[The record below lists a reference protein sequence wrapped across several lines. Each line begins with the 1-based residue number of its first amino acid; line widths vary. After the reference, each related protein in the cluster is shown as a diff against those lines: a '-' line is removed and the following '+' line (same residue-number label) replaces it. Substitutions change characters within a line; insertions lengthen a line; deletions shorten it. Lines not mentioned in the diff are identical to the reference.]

1 MARLMTIGVPFDAR
15 AGKAAVDE
23 ASLELRK
30 LGLVDRLAMGHD
42 LKDWGELLVPDPAP
56 TPAPGSQLLAEASLQ
71 VMTASLRDAVS
82 FACAED
88 YVPIVYAADRA
99 VLLGALAGAR
109 DVFGQV
115 GLLFAGGSEGDD
127 MDASSDGHAAGR
139 ELVLA
144 LGVASETAPAAL
156 RELLPLVRPE
166 RLAMLGPHSAGEPRE
181 HGFGAH
187 AAEAAAV
194 AAGAP
199 RAADAA
205 ATRPAERRV
214 YSRDFGRW
222 WLHLDLAVLV
232 SGSAPAS
239 GTPAPGG
246 LSWAELA
253 ELARSALK
261 VRGCCGVSLVVCSA
275 ELDPE
280 RTAARATVEFVDRL
294 AAQLR

>member
-1 MARLMTIGVPFDAR
+1 MARLMTIGVPFDPR
-15 AGKAAVDE
+15 AAEAAVDE

-30 LGLVDRLAMGHD
+30 LGLVDRLAMSHD
-42 LKDWGELLVPDPAP
+42 LKDWGELAVPDPG
-56 TPAPGSQLLAEASLQ
+56 PAPGPGLFDENSLH
-71 VMTASLRDAVS
+71 VMTARLRDAVS

-88 YVPIVYAADRA
+88 YVPIVYAADCA

-115 GLLFAGGSEGDD
+115 GLLFVGEHVGASEVDV
-127 MDASSDGHAAGR
+127 SSDGHAAGR

-144 LGVASETAPAAL
+144 LGAASETAPEPL

-166 RLAMLGPHSAGEPRE
+166 RLAMLGPRNAGELRGR
-181 HGFGAH
+181 GFGAA

-194 AAGAP
+194 AAGRP
-199 RAADAA
+199 SAADSAA
-205 ATRPAERRV
+205 ARPAERRV

-222 WLHLDLAVLV
+222 WLHLDVGVVL
-232 SGSAPAS
+232 SGSMPARALV
-239 GTPAPGG
+239 APGG
-246 LSWAELA
+246 LSWAELT
-253 ELARSALK
+253 ELASSALK
-261 VRGCCGVSLVVCSA
+261 VRGCCGVSLVVCSP

>member
-1 MARLMTIGVPFDAR
+1 MARLMTIGVPFDSR
-15 AGKAAVDE
+15 AGDAVVDE

-30 LGLVDRLAMGHD
+30 LGLVDRLAMRHD
-42 LKDWGELLVPDPAP
+42 LKDWGELVVPDVASAE
-56 TPAPGSQLLAEASLQ
+56 APGSRRLDEDSLL
-71 VMTASLRDAVS
+71 VMTTRLRDAVS
-82 FACAED
+82 YACAED
-88 YVPIVYAADRA
+88 YAPIVYGADRA

-115 GLLFAGGSEGDD
+115 GLLFVGGSDGAGGV
-127 MDASSDGHAAGR
+127 DASGDGHAGPR
-139 ELVLA
+139 ELALA
-144 LGVASETAPAAL
+144 LGVASAAAPEPL
-156 RELLPLVRPE
+156 RELVPLVPAE
-166 RLAMLGPHSAGEPRE
+166 RLALLGSRNAAELHEQGFAG
-181 HGFGAH
+181 A

-199 RAADAA
+199 SADTAA
-205 ATRPAERRV
+205 ARPAERRV

-222 WLHLDLAVLV
+222 WLHLDLGVLV
-232 SGSAPAS
+232 SGCMPAHGILAPN
-239 GTPAPGG
+239 G

-253 ELARSALK
+253 ELTSSALK
-261 VRGCCGVSLVVCSA
+261 VRGCCGVSLVVCSP